1 MLFRLRKRPLIL
13 LKPILV
19 GAALLISALPA
30 LAHHSFAAEYDT
42 TKKVELKGVVTKF
55 EWLNPHAHF
64 YMDVKGADGKVANWN
79 LELAS
84 PNMLVRNGWK
94 RTSLKEGDVVVAVAS
109 QAKDGTNTAS
119 LTTVTLA
126 NGTVLTFMAAPGEG
140 PAK

>member
-1 MLFRLRKRPLIL
+1 MLFSLQKRSLTL
-13 LKPILV
+13 LGV
-19 GAALLISALPA
+19 GLLITALPA
-30 LAHHSFAAEYDT
+30 IAHHSFAAEYDT

-109 QAKDGTNTAS
+109 PAKDATNTA
-119 LTTVTLA
+119 TVEK
-126 NGTVLTFMAAPGEG
+126 V
-140 PAK
+140 

>member
-1 MLFRLRKRPLIL
+1 VRLSIVLTS
-13 LKPILV
+13 V
-19 GAALLISALPA
+19 ALLITALPA
-30 LAHHSFAAEYDT
+30 FAHHSFAAEYDT

-55 EWLNPHAHF
+55 EWMNPHAHF
-64 YMDVKGADGKVANWN
+64 YLDVKGPDGKVANWN

-84 PNMLVRNGWK
+84 PHMLVRNGWK

-126 NGTVLTFMAAPGEG
+126 NGTVLTFMAAPEE

>member
-1 MLFRLRKRPLIL
+1 VRLSIVLTS
-13 LKPILV
+13 V
-19 GAALLISALPA
+19 ALLITALPA
-30 LAHHSFAAEYDT
+30 FAHHSFAAEYDT

-55 EWLNPHAHF
+55 EWMNPHAHF
-64 YMDVKGADGKVANWN
+64 YLDVKGPDGKVANWN

-126 NGTVLTFMAAPGEG
+126 NGTVLTFMAAPEE

>member
-1 MLFRLRKRPLIL
+1 MRSLVGI
-13 LKPILV
+13 ILV
-19 GAALLISALPA
+19 SAGLLMAALPA
-30 LAHHSFAAEYDT
+30 FAHHSFAAEYDT
-42 TKKVELKGVVTKF
+42 AKKVELKGVVTKF
-55 EWLNPHAHF
+55 EWMNPHAHF

-94 RTSLKEGDVVVAVAS
+94 RTSLKEGDIVVAVAS

-126 NGTVLTFMAAPGEG
+126 NGTVLTFMAAPEE
-140 PAK
+140 ATK